1 VVLFGDY
8 GPADVCDVVGVVLL
22 GVESEVEGAGRGS
35 WGFGDGSG
43 RREGGWEGGMIFYL
57 CHRPGGLF
65 QHYAAILINE
75 LKNIKHIS

>member
-43 RREGGWEGGMIFYL
+43 RREG